1 MYQIT
6 RTKDLVDRVRRN
18 HHRRMTIA
26 ESAAD
31 IGVSFQTLRRMEI
44 ELGLVRLKGG
54 FRRSSTSRY
63 AAWEGAHFLVIC
75 LCGTYCIVA
84 KRSRNPKYEIAK
96 RMAIQEI
103 VYEARGES
111 EEDLI
116 ALARRWDKEYHP

>member
-6 RTKDLVDRVRRN
+6 RTKDLDGRVRRN

-31 IGVSFQTLRRMEI
+31 IGVSSQTLRRMEQ
-44 ELGLVRLKGG
+44 ELGLSRPHNG
-54 FRRSSTSRY
+54 FRRSSMSRY

-75 LCGTYCIVA
+75 LCGT
-84 KRSRNPKYEIAK
+84 
-96 RMAIQEI
+96 QEI

-111 EEDLI
+111 DEDLI